1 MKRPRGMIVEGWDLD
16 DLPQGYCSDVE
27 IDHGPAVRVSALL
40 GPDGNPLL
48 VPFERPALGFDLR
61 ARK

>member
-27 IDHGPAVRVSALL
+27 IDHGAAVRVSALL

-61 ARK
+61 PRK